1 MLRMV
6 VLSTLLV
13 AGATMQLYA
22 GDTVTLNMPGGAS
35 QSVFSGVIG
44 GAITGYGGGVLPI
57 GGGQVGVF
65 TSVQQDP
72 VTGITTFTTGG
83 GQSFGV
89 TSGFISSILGYY
101 Q

>member
-1 MLRMV
+1 MLRIV
-6 VLSTLLV
+6 GLSTLV
-13 AGATMQLYA
+13 SAAAGIPVHA

-35 QSVFSGVIG
+35 QSVFAGVIG
-44 GAITGYGGGVLPI
+44 GAISGSGNAILPI

-65 TSVQQDP
+65 TSVQRDP
-72 VTGITTFTTGG
+72 VTGITTFTTAG

-89 TSGFISSILGYY
+89 SSAFITGLLGYY